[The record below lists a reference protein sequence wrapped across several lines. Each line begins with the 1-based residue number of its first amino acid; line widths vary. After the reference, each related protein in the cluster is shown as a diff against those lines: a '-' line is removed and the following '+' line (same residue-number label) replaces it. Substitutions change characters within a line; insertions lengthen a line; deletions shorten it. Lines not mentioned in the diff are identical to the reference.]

1 MTTSITL
8 TVLPDT
14 FAIARLDAGS
24 ALPQWVTHNAGFF
37 SITRTSDELSVICI
51 ESHLP
56 STVKAERGWRILKL
70 EGPFDFNQVG
80 ILKQVLDPLA
90 EARIVIMAISTH
102 DTDYVMVKAAQVEQ
116 AVTALTRYGHIVN
129 TRSTDDTEK
138 VVVNCSWRL
147 PDGRRT
153 TASFAAEVMAYEPPQ
168 DRWIMRL
175 TDVRTEPALNDDV
188 RNLIQAQVGK
198 WVYVPSEA
206 RQGMALPLKYET
218 LTGQVK
224 FFRNEDPR
232 TQSSTSRSTSS

>member
-1 MTTSITL
+1 MATSITL
-8 TVLPDT
+8 SVLPDL

-37 SITRTSDELSVICI
+37 SLTRTADELSVICI

-56 STVKAERGWRILKL
+56 STVQAERGWRILKMQ
-70 EGPFDFNQVG
+70 GPFDFNQVG

-90 EARIVIMAISTH
+90 EARVVIMAVSTH
-102 DTDYVMVKAAQVEQ
+102 DTDYVMVKAAQFEQ

-129 TRSTDDTEK
+129 TQPLDDKTK

-153 TASFAAEVMAYEPPQ
+153 TASFGAEVMAYEPPQ

-175 TDVRTEPALNDDV
+175 TDVRTEPALNDET
-188 RNLIQAQVGK
+188 RSLIEAQVGK

-232 TQSSTSRSTSS
+232 AQSSTSTST

>member
-1 MTTSITL
+1 MTASITL
-8 TVLPDT
+8 TVLPAT
-14 FAIARLDAGS
+14 YAIARLDAGS
-24 ALPQWVTHNAGFF
+24 AIPQWATHPAGFF
-37 SITRTSDELSVICI
+37 SITRTADELSVICG
-51 ESHLP
+51 EAHLP
-56 STVKAERGWRILKL
+56 SAVKAERGWRIFKL

-102 DTDYVMVKAAQVEQ
+102 DTDYVMVKAAQFEQ
-116 AVTALTRYGHIVN
+116 AVTALTRYGHVVN
-129 TRSTDDTEK
+129 TQLADDKEQ

-153 TASFAAEVMAYEPPQ
+153 TASFAAEVIAYEPPQ

-175 TDVRTEPALNDDV
+175 TDVRTEPALNEEA
-188 RNLIQAQVGK
+188 RSLIQAQVGK

-232 TQSSTSRSTSS
+232 K

>member
-1 MTTSITL
+1 MTSSITL
-8 TVLPDT
+8 TVLPAT
-14 FAIARLDAGS
+14 YAIARLDATS
-24 ALPQWVTHNAGFF
+24 ALPQWATHNAGFF
-37 SITRTSDELSVICI
+37 SLTRTADELSVICN
-51 ESHLP
+51 EAHLP
-56 STVKAERGWRILKL
+56 SAVKAERGWRIFKL

-80 ILKQVLDPLA
+80 IFKQVLDPLA

-102 DTDYVMVKAAQVEQ
+102 DMDYVMVKGAQFEP
-116 AVTALTRYGHIVN
+116 AITALTRYGHIVN
-129 TRSTDDTEK
+129 TQPSDDKEN

-168 DRWIMRL
+168 DRWVMRL
-175 TDVRTEPALNDDV
+175 IGVRVEPALNDDA
-188 RNLIQAQVGK
+188 RKLIEAQVGK

-206 RQGMALPLKYET
+206 RRGMALPLKYET

-232 TQSSTSRSTSS
+232 VKS